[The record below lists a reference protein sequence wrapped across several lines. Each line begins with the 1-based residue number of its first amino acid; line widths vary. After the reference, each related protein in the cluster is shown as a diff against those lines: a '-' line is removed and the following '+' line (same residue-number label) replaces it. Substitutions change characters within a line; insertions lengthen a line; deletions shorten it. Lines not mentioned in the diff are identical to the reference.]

1 MGVAIARAAP
11 EAAHPGEPSPPPG
24 VTRVIG
30 IAEMVVSPDP
40 GEVLVTYA
48 LGSCLGVAAHDPVA
62 GVGGLIHLMLPDST
76 IDAVR
81 ARDHPLM
88 FVDTGVPRL
97 FRALYGIGADKRRLV
112 VTVAGGASATSE
124 GADRFQIGKR
134 NWQMLRKLFW
144 RNGVLVHAH
153 DVGGVQTSRTMSLHV
168 GTGVVQLRI
177 GGRLLPL

>member
-1 MGVAIARAAP
+1 MAVSIASRAPDDAP
-11 EAAHPGEPSPPPG
+11 PGEPSPAG
-24 VTRVIG
+24 ITRVIG
-30 IAEMVVSPDP
+30 IAEMAVSPDP
-40 GEVLVTYA
+40 SEVLVTYA

-76 IDAVR
+76 IDAAR
-81 ARDHPLM
+81 ARDNPLT

-97 FRALYGIGADKRRLV
+97 FRALYGLGADKRRMV
-112 VTVAGGASATSE
+112 VKVAGGASATTE
-124 GADRFQIGKR
+124 DADKFQIGKR